1 MERAYLERNDR
12 SLRRLGR
19 VIDELGDD
27 PRTEATDGRWTSAV
41 LLAHMAF
48 WDRFVQERWEHA
60 RRAQRLTPI
69 SLDLSLADLV
79 NDASVPGWS
88 LIPPHDAARMALAA
102 ADEVNGT
109 IAALSDDAAGA
120 IIATGWDSLLDR
132 SIHRDEHL
140 AALERL
146 VSSRTGMT
154 T

>member
-41 LLAHMAF
+41 LFAHMAF

-60 RRAQRLTPI
+60 RRAQWLTPI
-69 SLDLSLADLV
+69 SR
-79 NDASVPGWS
+79 
-88 LIPPHDAARMALAA
+88 AARLP
-102 ADEVNGT
+102 
-109 IAALSDDAAGA
+109 
-120 IIATGWDSLLDR
+120 
-132 SIHRDEHL
+132 
-140 AALERL
+140 
-146 VSSRTGMT
+146 SRTGMT